1 MLELLMMLLLLLLL
15 VMVMQLFS
23 AVIFRASV
31 TFLIVIC
38 RTSQKTH
45 RH

>member
-1 MLELLMMLLLLLLL
+1 MLELLMLLLLLL

-23 AVIFRASV
+23 AVIFRGSI

-45 RH
+45 QH

>member
-1 MLELLMMLLLLLLL
+1 MLELLMLLLL

-23 AVIFRASV
+23 AVIFRGSV

>member
-23 AVIFRASV
+23 VVIFRGSV

-38 RTSQKTH
+38 RT
-45 RH
+45 